1 MTRTLYLEGEYISR
15 PKVNPFYHKLVRSK
29 TPVLYITDQMK
40 PELEEFIKEKN
51 PKLALK
57 HLPPEEA
64 LSFLKEIQEEDI
76 HYSLFIEDRIGNMEK
91 QLFIEFL
98 NSPFFKNAFVM
109 IRSIDWTTS
118 TKATLTSGFDTVML
132 SKTVIV
138 SEQEL
143 FKYISIFPESEQQLM
158 DWIES
163 SIQLS
168 ATSYYVFNKQVTQN
182 SKVQLF
188 MVFDG
193 NSRQFISSGKEAIPI
208 SSKKTRI
215 EMMFEKLEEM
225 GSQIHYIGNLVD
237 KQDQQED
244 NKQSTMAQLLN
255 QVEDLKV
262 EFGNLKKQI
271 LLFNDIDEE
280 IWNKMENSNSKY
292 KMEEFFEEE
301 SQIKTEK
308 EAAGKIVV
316 LHDDEQEKTVEEE
329 NEVSEAHD

>member
-29 TPVLYITDQMK
+29 TPVLYITDQIK
-40 PELEEFIKEKN
+40 PELEQFIKEQN
-51 PKLALK
+51 PKLNLK

-64 LSFLKEIQEEDI
+64 LSFLNDFHEDV
-76 HYSLFIEDRIGNMEK
+76 HYSLFIEDRVGNIEK
-91 QLFIEFL
+91 DLLIQFL
-98 NSPFFKNAFVM
+98 NSTYFKNAFVM

-168 ATSYYVFNKQVTQN
+168 ATSYYVFNKEVTKN

-193 NSRQFISSGKEAIPI
+193 NSRQFISSGKEAVPI

-215 EMMFEKLEEM
+215 ERMLDKLEEM

-244 NKQSTMAQLLN
+244 NKQSSMDDLLR
-255 QVEDLKV
+255 QVEELKD

-271 LLFNDIDEE
+271 LIFNNMDEE
-280 IWNKMENSNSKY
+280 SWSNLEKSSSKF
-292 KMEEFFEEE
+292 KMEELF
-301 SQIKTEK
+301 EK
-308 EAAGKIVV
+308 EYNEKIEKENEKKIVV
-316 LHDDEQEKTVEEE
+316 LHEDE
-329 NEVSEAHD
+329 NEESEALD